1 MGIDRADVRWVIH
14 YQIPGT
20 LEAYYQESGRAE
32 RDGSHARAI
41 LLYAPR
47 DRELQEYFIEND
59 SPSIE
64 QLRSLHAWLGQRLN
78 GVRSG
83 IVPMRQAVQEA
94 TGVSSQVVPVGVD
107 QLRIA
112 GVLQAETDD
121 LALDPIWRVEP
132 LTEPIARSIQQSNT
146 ERRHHKRRQLER
158 MLAYAEG
165 GTSRRQFLLDY
176 FGEESPGPNRR
187 CCDWCMDGRKP
198 AHPPRGPLHPARPLS
213 AESAESGLNPVE
225 VVDVVLECARVFCG
239 QLHRT
244 NLARI
249 LIGSESVRIAS
260 YAGHEHF
267 GRLRGMRRRQ
277 VVSVI
282 DSLIERGA
290 LNLLDGLVALPTE
303 TPSPSVAQP
312 VARDPETTHQN
323 RAAQRI
329 VALGESGNTSHIP
342 ELITSLSD
350 PDGNVR
356 RLAASALGKLRSAEA
371 VESLLRLLQKE
382 TGPQV
387 RQYAIKALGRIGDA
401 RSVVML
407 TRIADDVAERDYNR
421 IAARRSL
428 TEIRAGV
435 RRRHV

>member
-1 MGIDRADVRWVIH
+1 
-14 YQIPGT
+14 
-20 LEAYYQESGRAE
+20 
-32 RDGSHARAI
+32 
-41 LLYAPR
+41 
-47 DRELQEYFIEND
+47 
-59 SPSIE
+59 
-64 QLRSLHAWLGQRLN
+64 
-78 GVRSG
+78 
-83 IVPMRQAVQEA
+83 
-94 TGVSSQVVPVGVD
+94 
-107 QLRIA
+107 
-112 GVLQAETDD
+112 
-121 LALDPIWRVEP
+121 
-132 LTEPIARSIQQSNT
+132 
-146 ERRHHKRRQLER
+146 
-158 MLAYAEG
+158 
-165 GTSRRQFLLDY
+165 
-176 FGEESPGPNRR
+176 
-187 CCDWCMDGRKP
+187 
-198 AHPPRGPLHPARPLS
+198 
-213 AESAESGLNPVE
+213 
-225 VVDVVLECARVFCG
+225 
-239 QLHRT
+239 
-244 NLARI
+244 
-249 LIGSESVRIAS
+249 
-260 YAGHEHF
+260 
-267 GRLRGMRRRQ
+267 MRRRQ

-401 RSVVML
+401 RSAVML